1 MLERYLL
8 KEGLVAGCDEAGRGC
23 LAGPVVAAA
32 VILPEDF
39 DAPLLNDSKLLSKT
53 KRDNL
58 RIQIEKEAFYYSVAF
73 VSSKDVDKLNVLWA
87 SVEGMHRAISNLDKE
102 PSHILV
108 DGNKF
113 KPYKSIPH
121 TTVVKGDSKYMTIA
135 AASILAKT
143 HRDEFMAKIHKEFP
157 IYNWLKNKGY
167 PTKEHREG
175 ISAKGSCKYHRKTF
189 RLLKP

>member
-58 RIQIEKEAFYYSVAF
+58 RIQIEKRIPKKV
-73 VSSKDVDKLNVLWA
+73 LNLLSYA
-87 SVEGMHRAISNLDKE
+87 TALR
-102 PSHILV
+102 
-108 DGNKF
+108 
-113 KPYKSIPH
+113 PH
-121 TTVVKGDSKYMTIA
+121 N
-135 AASILAKT
+135 
-143 HRDEFMAKIHKEFP
+143 F
-157 IYNWLKNKGY
+157 
-167 PTKEHREG
+167 
-175 ISAKGSCKYHRKTF
+175 
-189 RLLKP
+189 